1 MKLLVLF
8 LTAAAPLSALGANID
23 IDIQPIPDLPLKNI
37 PSAPSTETA
46 PPAGVWRF
54 ALGGGASYAPPYEG
68 AAGNRLRFMPLL
80 EASYNNGKLFISPLR
95 GIGYNFSDEKE
106 VQYGVRLMPGH
117 SRKQSADPHLN
128 GMGDIGYI
136 PEAGLFFNQRFAP
149 WYVSSGITTGSHG
162 THAELGGGIGFPLSA
177 ADRLR
182 LGINL
187 NWGDTS
193 YNQTYFDVT
202 ASQAAASGN
211 VLTAYNASAGIKDYA
226 LTANWVHNYD
236 KEWFSNAGLSYKW
249 LTGSAQQ
256 SPLTQRS
263 SMGSLNFLM
272 GYRF

>member
-8 LTAAAPLSALGANID
+8 LTAAAPISALGANID
-23 IDIQPIPDLPLKNI
+23 IDIQPIPDLPLNNI

-46 PPAGVWRF
+46 PPAGVWQVS
-54 ALGGGASYAPPYEG
+54 LGGGASYAPRYEG

-95 GIGYNFSDEKE
+95 GIGYNFSDAKD

-117 SRKQSADPHLN
+117 SRRQSDDPHLN
-128 GMGDIGYI
+128 GMGDIGFI
-136 PEAGLFFNQRFAP
+136 PEAGLFYNQRFAP
-149 WYVSSGITTGSHG
+149 WYISSGITTGSHG

-187 NWGDTS
+187 NWGNTS
-193 YNQTYFDVT
+193 YNQTYFGVT
-202 ASQAAASGN
+202 ALQGAASGN

-263 SMGSLNFLM
+263 SMGSLDFLM